1 MSADMTESERRDMLV
16 DLGEEGAFDRDDESA
31 REGLASYLAVNP
43 QDLSSKKRAEI
54 HSTFDIPNGMTVSSH
69 IGIGFDGRQRR
80 ADDVDYGAVF
90 VAFLIKETSRLE
102 KFLRS
107 QGVDVTIESLRTE
120 L

>member
-1 MSADMTESERRDMLV
+1 MPLLTVKISILV
-16 DLGEEGAFDRDDESA
+16 LNLKDG
-31 REGLASYLAVNP
+31 
-43 QDLSSKKRAEI
+43 SSI
-54 HSTFDIPNGMTVSSH
+54 FHDF
-69 IGIGFDGRQRR
+69 
-80 ADDVDYGAVF
+80 VDYGAVF